1 MKKWYVITGILAL
14 LLVISLST
22 CSSNSARVD
31 RLKDVLKG
39 LEAELGS
46 AKTQLAQ
53 SEAELADTKAEL
65 SDVNDKLERL
75 QATKEMV
82 FGEGLRIFDISHD
95 QYGNV
100 EGKVQNISDKP
111 MERIE
116 IIVAFYVEEGTLLG
130 LDFCYT
136 VSDLFPQET
145 AEWSAFRPQ
154 RWYGR
159 EINGWDVYAIGNK
172 R

>member
-1 MKKWYVITGILAL
+1 MKKWCVITGIFVVLLAIAL
-14 LLVISLST
+14 TSCIPGTTVSE
-22 CSSNSARVD
+22 
-31 RLKDVLKG
+31 
-39 LEAELGS
+39 LEDEVAKLEGELADTKAELAD
-46 AKTQLAQ
+46 AK
-53 SEAELADTKAEL
+53 AELADTKVEL

-75 QATKEMV
+75 RATKEMG

-95 QYGNV
+95 EYGNV

-159 EINGWDVYAIGNK
+159 KVNGWDVYAIGN

>member
-1 MKKWYVITGILAL
+1 MKNWRVITGIFVVLLAIGL
-14 LLVISLST
+14 TSCVVTTVSELEDEV
-22 CSSNSARVD
+22 AR
-31 RLKDVLKG
+31 
-39 LEAELGS
+39 LEGEL
-46 AKTQLAQ
+46 ADTK
-53 SEAELADTKAEL
+53 AELADTKAEL

-75 QATKEMV
+75 RATKEMV

-95 QYGNV
+95 EYGNV

-159 EINGWDVYAIGNK
+159 EVNGWDVYAIGN